1 MEADV
6 LNALNTQTAYMPGGR
21 DRDGHPLVVIPV
33 PFYDNLPWMKG
44 FLETTVKYLLASLS
58 PETVS
63 SGLAVILD
71 AQKCSWRSTRQYI
84 RHVQQLL
91 SCEQM
96 NSFLVIR
103 PDAFWDK
110 NRVENCAR
118 QHRKGEPTIISK
130 SRLGKYFDTSEL
142 PEELGGIIAYNHE
155 QWIQS
160 RERIEEFRKSYDKA
174 LGDLENLHLILL
186 DNRTVRASE
195 STAALK
201 SCQQLYG
208 DVQKFLSL
216 VMDGGKEIKASA
228 GRVHT
233 KTAFHF
239 FPPFP
244 IGPPTQTRGSCV
256 GKKLLAH
263 LTDLH
268 SAKSAVPQDLTDGKT
283 QVDRLLNALDRK
295 QTATNQAWTELE
307 RTVEVLQELATLE
320 EGVSHVTSWILTTA
334 ESMLNAQLRVGH
346 DVGTADQLRLEHE
359 ILELQC
365 WQTYGCYAELLHKI
379 DHFPRRKD
387 TPAYRDLQSQR
398 EWMDFVCRSFA
409 QRLERRRNVL
419 ITSVRF
425 FRLVAEYFDR
435 TSEVFQ
441 SLIMGERVEDYAL
454 ASANLQK
461 LNENQRMLE
470 MMEKEIIK
478 EGEKLSDVLLMPV
491 KDAVGRDIDV
501 DYSEDISNVRDILD
515 ATRSRSRIFADS
527 VELQKLTLDQI
538 THIFKYEQ
546 DARTAVKWMSDLHQ
560 VMLRSHAHVGATV
573 REIQSQKDEHQ
584 TLQETAKGTYN
595 YGCQL
600 LNASLALRQSC
611 KLETAQNIA
620 MTKALQRTW
629 RSFQAVA
636 QEQMT
641 RLRVSAVFHRSVEE
655 QCVKLRELHECVLR
669 IGEIA
674 EQGRRRVRLRKYLAT
689 RERLLLEVGRMV
701 RLGRLLKTRLKEP
714 FLLDDR
720 LDALL
725 RRDQIL
731 HDCFKRSSSNYM
743 SNTDTGVH
751 LFLPPNTRMASP
763 ENIITESDNI
773 MACEAISTRLAEV
786 AQVAEALDSVL
797 SDVQGGFDDEVEELT
812 SADAGQEVAAGKRS
826 DSGNQ
831 SDSTDDGSFV
841 TASDCICTPQSRSSS
856 YHTASEC
863 RASPWWGVES
873 IERQSS
879 LENDSAEDPDPEA
892 FPSIKL
898 LSGVVMTSSANLSFD
913 ESEHSFPTPAIS
925 HGSASVDSDDTVP
938 TVCSPTSAIGTSS
951 ASSSALNSINR
962 RENLALSLTPE
973 ELEQIENDIRNNNL
987 LASVGSD
994 GTVEL
999 VGKVQE
1005 LQSTQVTPTSEDS
1018 GNVSTSSVKLDAE
1031 DPARFE
1037 PVKGPGDISGL
1048 TYYYQNIITKHT
1060 VKSCL

>member
-21 DRDGHPLVVIPV
+21 DRDGHPLIVIPV

-71 AQKCSWRSTRQYI
+71 AQKCTWRSTRQYV

-91 SCEQM
+91 AEPM

-130 SRLGKYFDTSEL
+130 SRLVKYFDTSEL

-195 STAALK
+195 SSAALK
-201 SCQQLYG
+201 SCQQLNV

-216 VMDGGKEIKASA
+216 VMDGGK
-228 GRVHT
+228 
-233 KTAFHF
+233 
-239 FPPFP
+239 
-244 IGPPTQTRGSCV
+244 
-256 GKKLLAH
+256 KLLAH
-263 LTDLH
+263 LGDLH
-268 SAKSAVPQDLTDGKT
+268 SAKAAVPQDLTDGKT
-283 QVDRLLNALDRK
+283 QVERMLNALDRK
-295 QTATNQAWTELE
+295 QTTVNQAWTELE
-307 RTVEVLQELATLE
+307 KTVEVLQELATLE
-320 EGVSHVTSWILTTA
+320 EGVSHVTTWILTTA

-387 TPAYRDLQSQR
+387 TAAYRDLLSQR

-461 LNENQRMLE
+461 LNDNQRMLE

-501 DYSEDISNVRDILD
+501 DYSEDIGNVRDILD

-538 THIFKYEQ
+538 THIFKYER
-546 DARTAVKWMSDLHQ
+546 DARTAVKWMGDLHQ
-560 VMLRSHAHVGATV
+560 VMVRSHAHVGATV

-620 MTKALQRTW
+620 MTKSLQRTW
-629 RSFQAVA
+629 RSFQAIA

-641 RLRVSAVFHRSVEE
+641 RLRVSAVFHRSVAE

-669 IGEIA
+669 IGEIV
-674 EQGRRRVRLRKYLAT
+674 EQGRRRARLRKYLAT

-720 LDALL
+720 LDA
-725 RRDQIL
+725 
-731 HDCFKRSSSNYM
+731 
-743 SNTDTGVH
+743 
-751 LFLPPNTRMASP
+751 MASP
-763 ENIITESDNI
+763 ENIITESDNM
-773 MACEAISTRLAEV
+773 MACESISNRLAEV
-786 AQVAEALDSVL
+786 AQVAESLDSVL

-812 SADAGQEVAAGKRS
+812 SAADAPEAVGKRS

-831 SDSTDDGSFV
+831 SDDWSSSVKSTDEGSFV

-863 RASPWWGVES
+863 RASPWWGVDS

-913 ESEHSFPTPAIS
+913 ESEHSFPTPDNS
-925 HGSASVDSDDTVP
+925 HGAASSVDSHPDSDDTVP
-938 TVCSPTSAIGTSS
+938 TVGSQASPTGTSS

-973 ELEQIENDIRNNNL
+973 ELAQIEHDIRNNNL
-987 LASVGSD
+987 LASVAAGD
-994 GTVEL
+994 I
-999 VGKVQE
+999 VGKE
-1005 LQSTQVTPTSEDS
+1005 LQSAQVTPTSEDS
-1018 GNVSTSSVKLDAE
+1018 GNVSTSSVKLDA
-1031 DPARFE
+1031 DDGTRFE
-1037 PVKGPGDISGL
+1037 PVKGPADISGL

>member
-6 LNALNTQTAYMPGGR
+6 LNALTTQTAYMPGGR
-21 DRDGHPLVVIPV
+21 DRDGHPLIVIPV

-44 FLETTVKYLLASLS
+44 FLETTVRYLLASLS
-58 PETVS
+58 PETVGG
-63 SGLAVILD
+63 GLAVILD
-71 AQKCSWRSTRQYI
+71 AQKCTWRSARQYI

-91 SCEQM
+91 ADPM
-96 NSFLVIR
+96 DSFLVIR

-130 SRLGKYFDTSEL
+130 SRLVKYFDTSEL
-142 PEELGGIIAYNHE
+142 PEELGGIIAYNHD

-174 LGDLENLHLILL
+174 MGDLENLHLILL

-195 STAALK
+195 SSAALK
-201 SCQQLYG
+201 SCQQLNV

-216 VMDGGKEIKASA
+216 VMDGGLSGERAIWVSHHHMLEPMPMPWISITE
-228 GRVHT
+228 R
-233 KTAFHF
+233 
-239 FPPFP
+239 
-244 IGPPTQTRGSCV
+244 

-263 LTDLH
+263 LGDLH
-268 SAKSAVPQDLTDGKT
+268 SAKAAVPQDLTDGKA
-283 QVDRLLNALDRK
+283 QVEQMLNALDRK
-295 QTATNQAWTELE
+295 QTTVNQAWTELE
-307 RTVEVLQELATLE
+307 KTVEVLQELAILE

-346 DVGTADQLRLEHE
+346 DVSTADQLRLEHE

-365 WQTYGCYAELLHKI
+365 WRTYGCYAELLHKI

-387 TPAYRDLQSQR
+387 TAAYRDLLSQR

-461 LNENQRMLE
+461 LNDNQRMLE

-538 THIFKYEQ
+538 THIFKYER
-546 DARTAVKWMSDLHQ
+546 DARTAVKWMGDLHQ
-560 VMLRSHAHVGATV
+560 VMVRSHAHVGATV

-655 QCVKLRELHECVLR
+655 QCGKLRELHECVLR

-674 EQGRRRVRLRKYLAT
+674 EQGRRRARLRKYLAT

-720 LDALL
+720 HDA
-725 RRDQIL
+725 
-731 HDCFKRSSSNYM
+731 
-743 SNTDTGVH
+743 
-751 LFLPPNTRMASP
+751 MASP

-773 MACEAISTRLAEV
+773 MACEAISNRLAEV
-786 AQVAEALDSVL
+786 AQVAESLDSVL

-812 SADAGQEVAAGKRS
+812 GGDAPEAAGKRT
-826 DSGNQ
+826 DSGSQ
-831 SDSTDDGSFV
+831 SDDWSSSVKSTDDGSFV
-841 TASDCICTPQSRSSS
+841 TASDWPCTPQSRSSS

-898 LSGVVMTSSANLSFD
+898 LSGVVITSSANLSFD
-913 ESEHSFPTPAIS
+913 ESDEL
-925 HGSASVDSDDTVP
+925 HGSASVDSHPDSDDTVP
-938 TVCSPTSAIGTSS
+938 TVGSQASPIGTTSS

-973 ELEQIENDIRNNNL
+973 ELQQIENDIRNNNL
-987 LASVGSD
+987 LASVDIVVGK
-994 GTVEL
+994 EL
-999 VGKVQE
+999 V
-1005 LQSTQVTPTSEDS
+1005 QSTQVTPTSEDS
-1018 GNVSTSSVKLDAE
+1018 GNVSTSSVKLDA
-1031 DPARFE
+1031 DDSSRFE
-1037 PVKGPGDISGL
+1037 PVKGPADISGL

>member
-216 VMDGGKEIKASA
+216 VMDG
-228 GRVHT
+228 
-233 KTAFHF
+233 
-239 FPPFP
+239 
-244 IGPPTQTRGSCV
+244 

-720 LDALL
+720 LDA
-725 RRDQIL
+725 
-731 HDCFKRSSSNYM
+731 
-743 SNTDTGVH
+743 
-751 LFLPPNTRMASP
+751 MASP

-831 SDSTDDGSFV
+831 SDDWSSSVKSTDDGSFV

>member
-58 PETVS
+58 SETVS

-71 AQKCSWRSTRQYI
+71 AQKCTWRSTRQYI

-91 SCEQM
+91 GVHM

-130 SRLGKYFDTSEL
+130 SRLVKYFDTSEL

-174 LGDLENLHLILL
+174 MGDLENLHLILL

-195 STAALK
+195 SKAALK
-201 SCQQLYG
+201 SCQQLNA

-216 VMDGGKEIKASA
+216 VMDGGK
-228 GRVHT
+228 
-233 KTAFHF
+233 
-239 FPPFP
+239 
-244 IGPPTQTRGSCV
+244 
-256 GKKLLAH
+256 KLLAH
-263 LTDLH
+263 LSDLH
-268 SAKSAVPQDLTDGKT
+268 SAKSAVAQDLTDGKL
-283 QVDRLLNALDRK
+283 QVERMLNALDRK
-295 QTATNQAWTELE
+295 QTTANQAWTELE

-387 TPAYRDLQSQR
+387 TAAYRDLLSQR

-454 ASANLQK
+454 ASTNLQK
-461 LNENQRMLE
+461 LNDNQLMLE

-501 DYSEDISNVRDILD
+501 DYSEDIGNVRDILD

-546 DARTAVKWMSDLHQ
+546 DARTAVKWMGDLQQ
-560 VMLRSHAHVGATV
+560 VMLRSHTHVGASV

-611 KLETAQNIA
+611 KLETADNIA
-620 MTKALQRTW
+620 MTKSLQCTW

-669 IGEIA
+669 IGEIT
-674 EQGRRRVRLRKYLAT
+674 EQTRRRTRLRKYLAT

-720 LDALL
+720 LDA
-725 RRDQIL
+725 
-731 HDCFKRSSSNYM
+731 
-743 SNTDTGVH
+743 
-751 LFLPPNTRMASP
+751 MASP
-763 ENIITESDNI
+763 ENIVAESDNI

-786 AQVAEALDSVL
+786 AQVAESLDSVL
-797 SDVQGGFDDEVEELT
+797 SDVQGGFDDEVEEIT
-812 SADAGQEVAAGKRS
+812 SANVAPEVASKRA

-831 SDSTDDGSFV
+831 SDDWSSSVKSTDDGSFV

-913 ESEHSFPTPAIS
+913 ESEHSFPTPANS
-925 HGSASVDSDDTVP
+925 HGSASVDSHPDSDDTVP
-938 TVCSPTSAIGTSS
+938 TVCSQPSPIGTSS

-987 LASVGSD
+987 LAAVGSA
-994 GTVEL
+994 VN
-999 VGKVQE
+999 KE

-1018 GNVSTSSVKLDAE
+1018 GNVSTSSVKLDPE
-1031 DPARFE
+1031 DTVRFE
-1037 PVKGPGDISGL
+1037 PVKGPTDISGL

>member
-1 MEADV
+1 M
-6 LNALNTQTAYMPGGR
+6 
-21 DRDGHPLVVIPV
+21 
-33 PFYDNLPWMKG
+33 
-44 FLETTVKYLLASLS
+44 
-58 PETVS
+58 
-63 SGLAVILD
+63 
-71 AQKCSWRSTRQYI
+71 
-84 RHVQQLL
+84 
-91 SCEQM
+91 
-96 NSFLVIR
+96 
-103 PDAFWDK
+103 
-110 NRVENCAR
+110 
-118 QHRKGEPTIISK
+118 
-130 SRLGKYFDTSEL
+130 
-142 PEELGGIIAYNHE
+142 
-155 QWIQS
+155 
-160 RERIEEFRKSYDKA
+160 
-174 LGDLENLHLILL
+174 GDLENLHLILL

-201 SCQQLYG
+201 SCQQLNV

-216 VMDGGKEIKASA
+216 VMDGGK
-228 GRVHT
+228 
-233 KTAFHF
+233 
-239 FPPFP
+239 
-244 IGPPTQTRGSCV
+244 
-256 GKKLLAH
+256 KLLAH
-263 LTDLH
+263 LSDLH
-268 SAKSAVPQDLTDGKT
+268 SAKSAVPQDLTDGKA
-283 QVDRLLNALDRK
+283 QVERLLNTLDRK

-346 DVGTADQLRLEHE
+346 DVNTADQLRLEHE

-409 QRLERRRNVL
+409 QRLERRRNIL

-425 FRLVAEYFDR
+425 YRLVAEYFDR

-454 ASANLQK
+454 ASTNLQK

-470 MMEKEIIK
+470 MLEKEIIK

-560 VMLRSHAHVGATV
+560 VMLRSHAHVGASV
-573 REIQSQKDEHQ
+573 REIQAQKDEHQ

-611 KLETAQNIA
+611 KLETSQNIA
-620 MTKALQRTW
+620 MTKSLQRTW

-669 IGEIA
+669 IGEIS

-701 RLGRLLKTRLKEP
+701 RLGRLLKTRLREP

-720 LDALL
+720 LDA
-725 RRDQIL
+725 
-731 HDCFKRSSSNYM
+731 
-743 SNTDTGVH
+743 
-751 LFLPPNTRMASP
+751 MASP

-773 MACEAISTRLAEV
+773 MACEAISSRLAEV

-812 SADAGQEVAAGKRS
+812 SAEAPEVTSKRN

-831 SDSTDDGSFV
+831 SDDWSSSVKSTDDGSFV

-898 LSGVVMTSSANLSFD
+898 LSGVVITSSANLSFD
-913 ESEHSFPTPAIS
+913 ESEHSFPTV
-925 HGSASVDSDDTVP
+925 HGSASVDSHPDSDDTVP
-938 TVCSPTSAIGTSS
+938 TVCSQTSPIATSS
-951 ASSSALNSINR
+951 ASSSALNSITR

-987 LASVGSD
+987 LATV
-994 GTVEL
+994 GTVDI
-999 VGKVQE
+999 VGKE

-1018 GNVSTSSVKLDAE
+1018 GNVSTSSVKLDVE
-1031 DPARFE
+1031 DATRFE
-1037 PVKGPGDISGL
+1037 PVKGPTDISGL

>member
-6 LNALNTQTAYMPGGR
+6 LNALTTQTAYLPGGR

-33 PFYDNLPWMKG
+33 PFYDSLPWMKG
-44 FLETTVKYLLASLS
+44 FLETTVQYLLASLS
-58 PETVS
+58 PDTVS

-71 AQKCSWRSTRQYI
+71 AQKCSWRVARQYI

-91 SCEQM
+91 GEHT
-96 NSFLVIR
+96 NEFLVIR

-130 SRLGKYFDTSEL
+130 SRLMKYFDTSEL
-142 PEELGGIIAYNHE
+142 PEELGGVIAYNHD

-174 LGDLENLHLILL
+174 IGDLENLHLILL

-195 STAALK
+195 SSAALK
-201 SCQQLYG
+201 SCQQLNV

-216 VMDGGKEIKASA
+216 VMDGGK
-228 GRVHT
+228 
-233 KTAFHF
+233 
-239 FPPFP
+239 
-244 IGPPTQTRGSCV
+244 
-256 GKKLLAH
+256 KLLSH
-263 LTDLH
+263 LGDLH
-268 SAKSAVPQDLTDGKT
+268 SARSAVSQDLTDAKGQIET
-283 QVDRLLNALDRK
+283 MLNALDRK
-295 QTATNQAWTELE
+295 QTTVNGARGELE

-320 EGVSHVTSWILTTA
+320 EGVSHVTNWILTTA
-334 ESMLNAQLRVGH
+334 ESMLNAQLKVGY
-346 DVGTADQLRLEHE
+346 DVGTADKLRLEHE

-365 WQTYGCYAELLHKI
+365 WKTYGFYAELLYKI
-379 DHFPRRKD
+379 DNLPRHQQD
-387 TPAYRDLQSQR
+387 TAAAHQDLLSQR

-425 FRLVAEYFDR
+425 FRLVAEYFDK
-435 TSEVFQ
+435 TSDVFQ

-454 ASANLQK
+454 ASSNLQK
-461 LNENQRMLE
+461 LKDNQIMLE
-470 MMEKEIIK
+470 LIEREIIK

-501 DYSEDISNVRDILD
+501 DYSDDISNVRDILD
-515 ATRSRSRIFADS
+515 ATKSRSRIFAES

-538 THIFKYEQ
+538 THIFKYET
-546 DARTAVKWMSDLHQ
+546 DARTAVQWMDDLYK
-560 VMLRSHAHVGATV
+560 VMLRSHTHVGANV
-573 REIQSQKDEHQ
+573 YEIQAQKDEHQ
-584 TLQETAKGTYN
+584 CFQETAKGTYN

-611 KLETAQNIA
+611 KLETEQNIT
-620 MTKALQRTW
+620 MTQGLQGTW
-629 RSFQAVA
+629 KSFQAVS

-655 QCVKLRELHECVLR
+655 HCTKLFELKDCVMR
-669 IGEIA
+669 IGEIEELA
-674 EQGRRRVRLRKYLAT
+674 KRKVRLRKYLAT
-689 RERLLLEVGRMV
+689 RERLLVEVGRMV

-720 LDALL
+720 VDAL
-725 RRDQIL
+725 
-731 HDCFKRSSSNYM
+731 
-743 SNTDTGVH
+743 
-751 LFLPPNTRMASP
+751 ASP

-773 MACEAISTRLAEV
+773 MACEAITTRLTEV
-786 AQVAEALDSVL
+786 ARAAESLDSVL
-797 SDVQGGFDDEVEELT
+797 SDVQGSFDDEVEELT
-812 SADAGQEVAAGKRS
+812 SNEVPPTPTLAKRN

-831 SDSTDDGSFV
+831 SDDWSSSVKSTDEGSFV
-841 TASDCICTPQSRSSS
+841 TASECIGTPQSRSSS
-856 YHTASEC
+856 YQTASEC

-873 IERQSS
+873 IEQQSS
-879 LENDSAEDPDPEA
+879 LENDSSEDHDPEA

-898 LSGVVMTSSANLSFD
+898 LSGVVMTSNANLSFD
-913 ESEHSFPTPAIS
+913 ESEHSFLTPT
-925 HGSASVDSDDTVP
+925 HGTASVDSHPDSDDTVP
-938 TVCSPTSAIGTSS
+938 TTVTTATTDSHRQPSPLETSS

-962 RENLALSLTPE
+962 RENLTLSLTPE

-987 LASVGSD
+987 TAAAVVGI
-994 GTVEL
+994 EL
-999 VGKVQE
+999 GQQIK
-1005 LQSTQVTPTSEDS
+1005 STQVTPTSEDS
-1018 GNVSTSSVKLDAE
+1018 GNVSTSSVKLELDAE
-1031 DPARFE
+1031 DALGGQSVGPEARLTDATAGFE
-1037 PVKGPGDISGL
+1037 PVKGPTDISGL

>member
-6 LNALNTQTAYMPGGR
+6 LNALSTQTAYLPGGR

-44 FLETTVKYLLASLS
+44 FLETTVRYLLASLS
-58 PETVS
+58 PDTVN

-71 AQKCSWRSTRQYI
+71 AQKCSWRSARQYI
-84 RHVQQLL
+84 RYVQQLL
-91 SCEQM
+91 GEPM

-130 SRLGKYFDTSEL
+130 SRLVKYFDSSEL

-195 STAALK
+195 SAAALQ
-201 SCQQLYG
+201 SCQQLNV

-216 VMDGGKEIKASA
+216 VMDS
-228 GRVHT
+228 
-233 KTAFHF
+233 
-239 FPPFP
+239 
-244 IGPPTQTRGSCV
+244 

-263 LTDLH
+263 LSDLH
-268 SAKSAVPQDLTDGKT
+268 SSKTALSQDLTDGKS
-283 QVDRLLNALDRK
+283 QVETMLNALDRK
-295 QTATNQAWTELE
+295 QSSVNAAWTELE
-307 RTVEVLQELATLE
+307 RTVEVLRELATLE

-334 ESMLNAQLRVGH
+334 ESMLNAQLKVGY
-346 DVGTADQLRLEHE
+346 DVNTADKLRLEHE

-365 WQTYGCYAELLHKI
+365 WKTYGFYAELLYKI
-379 DHFPRRKD
+379 DHFPRQKD
-387 TPAYRDLQSQR
+387 TPAFQDLLSQR

-425 FRLVAEYFDR
+425 FRLVAEYFDK

-441 SLIMGERVEDYAL
+441 SLIMGERIEDYEL
-454 ASANLQK
+454 ASGNLQK
-461 LNENQRMLE
+461 LKENQMMLE
-470 MMEKEIIK
+470 MVEKEIIK

-501 DYSEDISNVRDILD
+501 DYSDDIGNVRDILD
-515 ATRSRSRIFADS
+515 ATRSRSRIFAES

-546 DARTAVKWMSDLHQ
+546 DARTAIQWMDDLHR
-560 VMLRSHAHVGATV
+560 VMLRAHTHVGSSV
-573 REIQSQKDEHQ
+573 HEIQSQKDDHQ

-611 KLETAQNIA
+611 KLETEQNIA
-620 MTKALQRTW
+620 MTKSLQRTW
-629 RSFQAVA
+629 KSLQAVA
-636 QEQMT
+636 QEQLT

-655 QCVKLRELHECVLR
+655 HCTKLHELKECVLR
-669 IGEIA
+669 IGEI
-674 EQGRRRVRLRKYLAT
+674 EEMGRRKVRLRKYLAT
-689 RERLLLEVGRMV
+689 RERLLVEVGRMV

-720 LDALL
+720 VDA
-725 RRDQIL
+725 
-731 HDCFKRSSSNYM
+731 
-743 SNTDTGVH
+743 
-751 LFLPPNTRMASP
+751 MASP
-763 ENIITESDNI
+763 ENIVAESDNI
-773 MACEAISTRLAEV
+773 MACEAISTRLMEV
-786 AQVAEALDSVL
+786 ARVAESLDSVL

-812 SADAGQEVAAGKRS
+812 GIEVAEGVDASLGKRN

-831 SDSTDDGSFV
+831 SDDWSSSIKSTDEGSFV

-879 LENDSAEDPDPEA
+879 LENDSSEDPDPEA

-898 LSGVVMTSSANLSFD
+898 LSGVVMTSNANLTFDNDSDNSFL
-913 ESEHSFPTPAIS
+913 TPDNSPGTADSMADS
-925 HGSASVDSDDTVP
+925 HPDSDDTVP
-938 TVCSPTSAIGTSS
+938 AAGSSTREQQPSPLETSS

-987 LASVGSD
+987 SPAGQD
-994 GTVEL
+994 I
-999 VGKVQE
+999 VGKE
-1005 LQSTQVTPTSEDS
+1005 LQSAQVTPTSEDS
-1018 GNVSTSSVKLDAE
+1018 GNVSTSSVKLDGEVESAGLTPSPE
-1031 DPARFE
+1031 RGLNESARFQ
-1037 PVKGPGDISGL
+1037 PVKGPADISGL